1 MVFSYCKCS
10 YHLAGNENAAANFYN
25 THFVPDGW
33 ELVYSK
39 LSECRSIHLK
49 GRCKDCYGDLNEMI
63 PLPEGLSGDALFQA
77 IYDAMWSAHPYDAIL
92 EHIGCHGPCEERSA
106 FYCRRD
112 KTSQFRRN
120 AKFLELIGPVQRWFH
135 LRRTIYKDKEH
146 CYFKCPHCGQQ
157 LRVPRGRGKITVT
170 CRSCGASFQEKS

>member
-92 EHIGCHGPCEERSA
+92 EHMSILRIIAGSIAVTALKRTNSRPG
-106 FYCRRD
+106 
-112 KTSQFRRN
+112 TSQNLSTERRST
-120 AKFLELIGPVQRWFH
+120 A
-135 LRRTIYKDKEH
+135 
-146 CYFKCPHCGQQ
+146 
-157 LRVPRGRGKITVT
+157 
-170 CRSCGASFQEKS
+170 AEKYC

>member
-49 GRCKDCYGDLNEMI
+49 GRCKDCYGELNEMI

-92 EHIGCHGPCEERSA
+92 EHIGYMAPAKIAARFTAPGIRRPSSGAVRS
-106 FYCRRD
+106 FWTCSMTTTGRRPGSGW
-112 KTSQFRRN
+112 KRLFRR
-120 AKFLELIGPVQRWFH
+120 KSTPRF
-135 LRRTIYKDKEH
+135 
-146 CYFKCPHCGQQ
+146 CGI
-157 LRVPRGRGKITVT
+157 PA
-170 CRSCGASFQEKS
+170 GACSAA

>member
-106 FYCRRD
+106 FYRRRNRD
-112 KTSQFRRN
+112 VLSRRRENARRFYPAGIRRLSSGATRSFWSCSMTTTGRRPGSGWKRLFRR
-120 AKFLELIGPVQRWFH
+120 KS
-135 LRRTIYKDKEH
+135 T
-146 CYFKCPHCGQQ
+146 
-157 LRVPRGRGKITVT
+157 PRFCEIPA
-170 CRSCGASFQEKS
+170 GACSAA